1 MEKSD
6 ISSPSLYTYR
16 FRAMNTEVEVT
27 LFGGKEDTA
36 KLAEL
41 ARSWFRSTEERFS
54 RFRPDSELSH
64 LNRLA
69 GECCLVSNPMLEVL
83 LLARSYAD
91 LTGGIFNPLIL
102 PALKGAGYDESFEK
116 IGEQPLRQ
124 AKLPGNGPFAREGLS
139 VDPVMKSLRL
149 PPCAG
154 MDLGGIVKSWAV
166 KRLAAWFRS
175 RWRVTRGC
183 INAGGD
189 LAVWGGADSADA
201 WRIGI
206 EHPWREQ
213 EETGLL
219 LLAEGAAATSS
230 KLGRRWNTNRGP
242 MHHLIDPRTNLPS
255 TGSVVQCTVAGPDA
269 VECEIWAKVLC
280 ILELEEGYA
289 LFTRKTV
296 GCEALVFTGDSRAC
310 FYGPRESLGRRW
322 RGIRPDVFVRT
333 GKGRETADWRGSL

>member
-1 MEKSD
+1 
-6 ISSPSLYTYR
+6 
-16 FRAMNTEVEVT
+16 MNTEVEVT
-27 LFGGKEDTA
+27 LSGGKEDTA
-36 KLAEL
+36 RLAEL

-69 GECCLVSNPMLEVL
+69 GECCLVSDPMLEVL
-83 LLARSYAD
+83 LLAQSYTE

-116 IGEQPLRQ
+116 IGEPPLRQ
-124 AKLPGNGPFAREGLS
+124 AKLPGNSLFFREGLS

-149 PPCAG
+149 PPHAE

-166 KRLAAWFRS
+166 KRLAAWLQS
-175 RWRVTRGC
+175 RWRVARGC
-183 INAGGD
+183 VNAGGD
-189 LAVWGGADSADA
+189 LAVWGGDAADA

-213 EETGLL
+213 EDTGLL
-219 LLAEGAAATSS
+219 LLAGGAAATSS
-230 KLGRRWNTNRGP
+230 KLGRRWNTNRGF
-242 MHHLIDPRTNLPS
+242 MHHLIDPRTHLPG

-280 ILELEEGYA
+280 ILDLEEGYA
-289 LFTRKTV
+289 LFTEKTA
-296 GCEALVFTGDSRAC
+296 GCEALVFTDDFRTC
-310 FYGPRESLGRRW
+310 FYGPRESPGRRW
-322 RGIRPDVFVRT
+322 IGIRPDVFVRRE
-333 GKGRETADWRGSL
+333 KAGRSADWRGRL